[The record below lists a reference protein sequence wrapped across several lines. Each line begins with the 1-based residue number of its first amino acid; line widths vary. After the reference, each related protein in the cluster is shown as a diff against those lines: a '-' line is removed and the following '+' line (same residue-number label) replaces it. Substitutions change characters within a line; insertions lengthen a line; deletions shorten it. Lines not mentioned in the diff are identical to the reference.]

1 MRWRPFLELKGGK
14 VMKLFANSIK
24 DVLVLFEN
32 WSIFLVNSKVP
43 QLVVGRRD
51 QVVDVIVTWTQKH
64 ATELDK
70 DRCYASLM
78 VASPLKFP
86 APQGK
91 FELWRGCFR
100 RRIQWKTTHTRVFF
114 TFSRLW
120 WQHLDPNWRQTMTCA
135 LGLAFLSCELGS
147 KLMVGVFELKVKR

>member
-24 DVLVLFEN
+24 YVLVLFEN
-32 WSIFLVNSKVP
+32 WSNFLVNSKVP
-43 QLVVGRRD
+43 QLVSGTKWLTSSWHGH
-51 QVVDVIVTWTQKH
+51 Q
-64 ATELDK
+64 TELDK

-86 APQGK
+86 APQRK

-120 WQHLDPNWRQTMTCA
+120 WQHLDPNWRQTMHDGKQWHVLWVWHSWVVSWVASWSWAC
-135 LGLAFLSCELGS
+135 
-147 KLMVGVFELKVKR
+147 